1 MQSHSNARFQARSH
15 FFAFL
20 LIVATLMAGLMRS
33 PAPVNA
39 QQPSVMVQVQVA
51 PPYSPYLSD
60 YTTAPNKLL
69 VRLVNT
75 SQTMV
80 QVRLA
85 GTITGTNGV
94 RITIPTTFIPSQ
106 PIVLPPG
113 GMVQLTQLQLS
124 EYLNPS
130 ILQITGITTQE
141 IVLGNGLPESTY
153 QVCFQALDF
162 MTGQPVSQMAPAG
175 CAPPFAVT
183 NYEPP
188 LLLQPFNE
196 ASVISSFPQAVL
208 FSWSV
213 PAGAPPAQVDY
224 ILRIVEIFPQN
235 ADPNLA
241 ILTATTPRLF
251 ERQVDLNNYLYGPAD
266 PPLEVGK
273 RYAYQVVAV
282 PAPGANL
289 VFKNGGRSL
298 TYVFTYGRSTPMPVV
313 TDSVQTAP
321 PKPIAKPAIVLP
333 KPLVRATGVEANGV
347 ERSVVEIRVEEFL
360 SRKLHP
366 FLNYLF
372 FNATSAVIPA
382 RYVTLNTA
390 QAAEFSPLK
399 LYNKET
405 IDVHHSMLNIVGY
418 RLKQQPSES
427 ITIVGCLSQSEKG
440 NTTLALQRAQVVRN
454 YLQKIW
460 GIDTTRLVVQAR
472 ELPEKPTL
480 SDVNPGP
487 ADAENRRV
495 EILGSWNVLQTVAIS
510 DTLREATPPTIR
522 FYTDVKTDP
531 AYKDWNITATQN
543 NRELRRIASTR
554 TVPPYVDWRI
564 NREKNTVPID
574 TAKLGYQLTVGYDTV
589 GSAASD
595 PAAMPVQQVTIQK
608 KRRERVNDVEKDRYS
623 VVLFD
628 VGSDKITDN
637 IQKVIDFIKAEGRIK
652 ATSRVIITGY
662 TDNLIGSDA
671 VNVELSKRRA
681 DAVATALGVT
691 KDNVK
696 ELVVTGMGGRDLL
709 YDTDEPEG
717 RFYCRTVLVEVEN
730 PVVQE

>member
-1 MQSHSNARFQARSH
+1 MITVLVLDVLVSKVLVWVG
-15 FFAFL
+15 FFLVLA
-20 LIVATLMAGLMRS
+20 AGFTS
-33 PAPVNA
+33 AHA
-39 QQPSVMVQVQVA
+39 QQNVVVQTQIT

-60 YTTAPNKLL
+60 WTSVPNKLL
-69 VRLVNT
+69 VRLVNP
-75 SQTMV
+75 SQTML
-80 QVRLA
+80 QVRLI
-85 GTITGTNGV
+85 GSITGGNGI
-94 RITIPTTFIPSQ
+94 RITIPPTFIPAQ

-113 GMVQLTQLQLS
+113 GLVQLTQTQLS

-130 ILQITGITTQE
+130 AVQITGITAQE
-141 IVLGNGLPESTY
+141 IVLGNGLPEGTY
-153 QVCFQALDF
+153 QLCFQALDF

-196 ASVISSFPQAVL
+196 ASVMSSFPQSVL

-224 ILRIVEIFPQN
+224 ILRVVEIFPQN

-241 ILTATTPRLF
+241 MLTATTPRLF

-289 VFKNGGRSL
+289 IFKNAGRSL
-298 TYVFTYGRSTPMPVV
+298 TYVFTYGRTTPTPIV
-313 TDSVQTAP
+313 TDSVRTTTQPAP
-321 PKPIAKPAIVLP
+321 TPAIILP
-333 KPLVRATGVEANGV
+333 KPLVRATGVEANSV

-366 FLNYLF
+366 LLNYVF
-372 FNATSAVIPA
+372 FSATSAVLPA

-390 QAAEFSPLK
+390 QAAEFNPKK
-399 LYNKET
+399 LFNKET
-405 IDVHHSMLNIVGY
+405 IDVYRNVLNIVGY
-418 RLKQQPSES
+418 RLKTMPSE
-427 ITIVGCLSQSEKG
+427 TIKLVGCLSESEKS
-440 NTTLALQRAQVVRN
+440 NATLAVQRVNTVRN
-454 YLQKIW
+454 YFLNTW
-460 GIDTTRLVVQAR
+460 GIDTARITLETRT
-472 ELPEKPTL
+472 LPEKPTT

-522 FYTDVKTDP
+522 FYTDVKTAP
-531 AYKDWNITATQN
+531 AYKDWNISATQN
-543 NRELRRIASTR
+543 NRELRRITSTR
-554 TVPPYVDWRI
+554 SAPPYVDWRI

-574 TAKLGYQLTVGYDTV
+574 TAKLGYQISVGYDTLGTSV
-589 GSAASD
+589 SD
-595 PAAMPVQQVTIQK
+595 PATLPVQQITVQK
-608 KRRERVNDVEKDRYS
+608 KRRERVNDAEKDRYS

-628 VGSDKITDN
+628 VGSDKITEN
-637 IQKVIDFIKAEGRIK
+637 IQKVVDFIKAEGRIK
-652 ATSRVIITGY
+652 STSRVIITGY

-681 DAVATALGVT
+681 ESVATALGVT

-696 ELVVTGMGGRDLL
+696 ELIVTGMGGRDLL
-709 YDTDEPEG
+709 YDTDDPEG
-717 RFYCRTVLVEVEN
+717 RFYCRTVLIEVEN
-730 PVVQE
+730 PVVLE